1 MEFTKICINGA
12 VKKPNKIALV
22 DCNNFYASCERVFNP
37 KLNGRPIVVLSNN
50 DGVIIA
56 LSEEAK
62 ALGIKMGEPFF
73 KVEPV
78 IKKNKVSVFSS
89 NYTLYGDMSARVM
102 TTLEKFS
109 PEVEIY
115 SIDEA
120 FLNLTGIEISN
131 QTEYL
136 RKIRT
141 TIKKWLGL
149 PVSVGMAPTK
159 TLAKLANRL
168 AKKKK
173 EYDGVLN
180 LFDFDNLEPFL
191 GMIEVEDI
199 WGVGRQYSALLHRNN
214 IHTALDLAKADQK
227 WIKKRMTV
235 VGLRTQMELNGIP
248 CIDLE
253 HNPPAKKS
261 IVSSRSFGEYLT
273 KIDDVKEAVSYF
285 VARASEKMRSQ
296 GSACQIIHVFIRTN
310 PFNNSPQ
317 YYNSAEVRLPYP
329 MNGTNELLPFANQA
343 LKKIFRDGYYYHKVG
358 VLLMDFVQTNNM
370 MVSLFDPPNR
380 INQIKATELMD
391 KVNKKY
397 GREALYYAAAGMKE
411 RRRWQMKR
419 ELLSSRFTTNWKDLP
434 EVKA

>member
-1 MEFTKICINGA
+1 M
-12 VKKPNKIALV
+12 KKPNIIALV

-56 LSEEAK
+56 RSEEAK
-62 ALGIKMGEPFF
+62 ALGIKMGDPFF
-73 KVEPV
+73 KVEQL
-78 IKKNKVSVFSS
+78 IKQKKVAVFSS
-89 NYTLYGDMSARVM
+89 NYTLYGDLSARVM
-102 TTLEKFS
+102 TTLERFS

-120 FLNLTGIEISN
+120 FLNLTGIESEN
-131 QTEYL
+131 QTRYL
-136 RKIRT
+136 HNIRN

-149 PVSVGMAPTK
+149 PVSIGMAPTK

-168 AKKKK
+168 AKKNK
-173 EYDGVLN
+173 EYNGVLN
-180 LFDFDNLEPFL
+180 LYEYDNYEKFLES
-191 GMIEVEDI
+191 IEVEDI
-199 WGVGRQYSALLHRNN
+199 WGVGRQYSAMLHRNN
-214 IHTALDLAKADQK
+214 IHTALDLARSDRK

-235 VGLRTQMELNGIP
+235 VGLRTVMELNGIP

-253 HNPPAKKS
+253 HTPPTKKS
-261 IVSSRSFGEYLT
+261 IVSSRSFGDYLT
-273 KIDDVKEAVSYF
+273 KFDELKEAVSYF

-296 GSACQIIHVFIRTN
+296 GSACRILNVFIRTN
-310 PFNNSPQ
+310 PFKNSPQ

-343 LKKIFRDGYYYHKVG
+343 LKKIFRDGYYYQKVG

-380 INQIKATELMD
+380 LNQIKATELMD
-391 KVNKKY
+391 KINKKY
-397 GREALYYAAAGMKE
+397 GREAIYFAAAGMKE
-411 RRRWQMKR
+411 HRRWQMKR
-419 ELLSSRFTTNWKDLP
+419 ELLSNHFTTNWKHLP

>member
-1 MEFTKICINGA
+1 M
-12 VKKPNKIALV
+12 KKTSRIALV

-56 LSEEAK
+56 RSEEAK
-62 ALGIKMGEPFF
+62 ALGIKMGDPYF
-73 KVEPV
+73 KVEQLLKQHNV
-78 IKKNKVSVFSS
+78 AVFSS
-89 NYTLYGDMSARVM
+89 NYTLYGDLSARVM
-102 TTLEKFS
+102 ATLEKSS

-120 FLNLTGIEISN
+120 FLNLTGIEIQN

-136 RKIRT
+136 HTIRK

-149 PVSVGMAPTK
+149 PVSIGLAPTK
-159 TLAKLANRL
+159 TLAKLANRI
-168 AKKKK
+168 AKKNK

-180 LFDFDNLEPFL
+180 LFDYTDWELFLE
-191 GMIEVEDI
+191 MVEVEDV

-214 IHTALDLAKADQK
+214 IHTALDLARADEK

-235 VGLRTQMELNGIP
+235 VGLRTYLELNGVPAIE
-248 CIDLE
+248 LE
-253 HNPPAKKS
+253 HQPPAKKS

-273 KIDDVKEAVSYF
+273 KFDEVMEAVAYF

-296 GSACQIIHVFIRTN
+296 GSACRIMNVFIRTN
-310 PFNNSPQ
+310 PFKNSPQ
-317 YYNSAEVRLPYP
+317 YYNSVEVRLPYP
-329 MNGTNELLPFANQA
+329 MYGTNELLPFAKQA
-343 LKKIFRDGYYYHKVG
+343 LKKIFRDGYYYQKVG
-358 VLLMDFVQTNNM
+358 VLLMDFVQTNAM

-380 INQIKATELMD
+380 INQLKVTELMD
-391 KVNKKY
+391 QINKKY
-397 GREALYYAAAGMKE
+397 GREAIYYAAAGTKE

-419 ELLSSRFTTNWKDLP
+419 DMLSRHFTTNWKDLP

>member
-1 MEFTKICINGA
+1 M
-12 VKKPNKIALV
+12 KKPSRIALV

-37 KLNGRPIVVLSNN
+37 KLNNRPIVVLSNN

-56 LSEEAK
+56 RSEEAK
-62 ALGIKMGEPFF
+62 ALGIKMGDPFF
-73 KVEPV
+73 KVEQLLKQ
-78 IKKNKVSVFSS
+78 KKVAVFSS
-89 NYTLYGDMSARVM
+89 NYTLYGDLSARVM
-102 TTLEKFS
+102 TTLEQFS

-120 FLNLTGIEISN
+120 FLNLTGIELGN
-131 QTEYL
+131 QTAYL
-136 RKIRT
+136 KKIRQ

-159 TLAKLANRL
+159 TLAKLANRI
-168 AKKKK
+168 AKKRK
-173 EYDGVLN
+173 EFDGVLN
-180 LFDFDNLEPFL
+180 LYDYDNWEKFLE
-191 GMIEVEDI
+191 MVEVEDI

-214 IHTALDLAKADQK
+214 IHTALDLSRADRK
-227 WIKKRMTV
+227 WIQKRMTI
-235 VGLRTQMELNGIP
+235 VGLRTVMELNGIP
-248 CIDLE
+248 AIELE
-253 HNPPAKKS
+253 HHPPAKKS

-273 KIDDVKEAVSYF
+273 KLDEVMEAVSYF

-296 GSACQIIHVFIRTN
+296 GSACNILNVFIRTN
-310 PFNNSPQ
+310 PFKNSPQ

-343 LKKIFRDGYYYHKVG
+343 LKKIFREGYYYQKVG
-358 VLLMDFVQTNNM
+358 ILLMDFIQTQNM

-380 INQIKATELMD
+380 LNQIKATELMD
-391 KVNKKY
+391 SINKKY
-397 GREALYYAAAGMKE
+397 GREAIYFAAAGSKE

-419 ELLSSRFTTNWKDLP
+419 ELLSHHFTTNWNDLP

>member
-1 MEFTKICINGA
+1 M
-12 VKKPNKIALV
+12 KKQNKIALV

-56 LSEEAK
+56 RSEEAK
-62 ALGIKMGEPFF
+62 NLGIKMGDPYF
-73 KVEPV
+73 KVEQLL
-78 IKKNKVSVFSS
+78 KKNNVSVFSS
-89 NYTLYGDMSARVM
+89 NYTLYGDLSARVM
-102 TTLEKFS
+102 TTLERFS

-120 FLNLTGIEISN
+120 FLNLNGIEINN

-136 RKIRT
+136 RNIRA

-149 PVSVGMAPTK
+149 PVSIGMASTK

-168 AKKKK
+168 AKKNK
-173 EYDGVLN
+173 EYNGVLN
-180 LFDFDNLEPFL
+180 LFDYNEYDKFLE
-191 GMIEVEDI
+191 MVEVDDV

-214 IHTALDLAKADQK
+214 IHTALDLARADQK

-235 VGLRTQMELNGIP
+235 VGLRTVMELNGIP
-248 CIDLE
+248 CINLE

-273 KIDDVKEAVSYF
+273 KHDEVKEAVSYF
-285 VARASEKMRSQ
+285 VARASEKMRLQ
-296 GSACQIIHVFIRTN
+296 GSACRILTVFIRTN
-310 PFNNSPQ
+310 PFKNSPQ
-317 YYNSAEVRLPYP
+317 YYNSAEVHLPYP

-343 LKKIFRDGYYYHKVG
+343 LKKIFREGYYYQKVG

-380 INQIKATELMD
+380 LNQIKATELMD
-391 KVNKKY
+391 RINKKY
-397 GREALYYAAAGMKE
+397 GREAIYFAAAGMKE
-411 RRRWQMKR
+411 RRHWQMKR
-419 ELLSSRFTTNWKDLP
+419 ELLSNHFTTNWKDLP

>member
-1 MEFTKICINGA
+1 MKKIQ
-12 VKKPNKIALV
+12 KIALV

-56 LSEEAK
+56 RSEEAK
-62 ALGIKMGEPFF
+62 ALGIKMGDPFF
-73 KVEPV
+73 KVESILKQNDV
-78 IKKNKVSVFSS
+78 AVFSS
-89 NYTLYGDMSARVM
+89 NYTLYGDLSARVM
-102 TTLEKFS
+102 TTLERFS
-109 PEVEIY
+109 PDVEIY

-120 FLNLTGIEISN
+120 FLDLTGIEETN

-136 RKIRT
+136 HKIRN

-149 PVSVGMAPTK
+149 PVSIGMAPTK
-159 TLAKLANRL
+159 TLAKLANRI

-173 EYDGVLN
+173 EYNGVLN
-180 LFDFDNLEPFL
+180 LFEYSNLEPFL
-191 GMIEVEDI
+191 SMVEVEDI
-199 WGVGRQYSALLHRNN
+199 WGIGRQYAALLHRNN
-214 IHTALDLAKADQK
+214 IHTALDLARTDAK
-227 WIKKRMTV
+227 WIKKRLTV
-235 VGLRTQMELNGIP
+235 VGLRTAMELNGTP
-248 CIDLE
+248 CIGLE
-253 HNPPAKKS
+253 HSPPSKKS

-273 KIDDVKEAVSYF
+273 SFNELKEAVSYF

-296 GSACQIIHVFIRTN
+296 GSACRILNVFIRTN
-310 PFNNSPQ
+310 PFKNSPQ
-317 YYNSAEVRLPYP
+317 YYNSAEIRLPYP

-343 LKKIFRDGYYYHKVG
+343 LKKIFRDGYYYQKVG
-358 VLLMDFVQTNNM
+358 VLLMDFVQTQNM

-391 KVNKKY
+391 KINKKY
-397 GREALYYAAAGMKE
+397 GREAIYFAAAGMKE

-419 ELLSSRFTTNWKDLP
+419 QLLSNHFTTNWKDLP

>member
-1 MEFTKICINGA
+1 M
-12 VKKPNKIALV
+12 KKTSRIALV

-56 LSEEAK
+56 RSEEAK
-62 ALGIKMGEPFF
+62 ALGIKMGDPYF
-73 KVEPV
+73 KVEQLLKQHNV
-78 IKKNKVSVFSS
+78 AVFSS
-89 NYTLYGDMSARVM
+89 NYTLYGDLSARVM
-102 TTLEKFS
+102 ATLEKSS

-120 FLNLTGIEISN
+120 FLNLAGIEIQN

-136 RKIRT
+136 HTIRK

-149 PVSVGMAPTK
+149 PVSIGLAPTK
-159 TLAKLANRL
+159 TLAKLANRI
-168 AKKKK
+168 AKKNK

-180 LFDFDNLEPFL
+180 LFDYTDWELFLE
-191 GMIEVEDI
+191 MVEVEDV

-214 IHTALDLAKADQK
+214 IHTALDLARADEK

-235 VGLRTQMELNGIP
+235 VGLRTYLELNGVPAIE
-248 CIDLE
+248 LE
-253 HNPPAKKS
+253 HQPPAKKS

-273 KIDDVKEAVSYF
+273 KFDEVMEAVAYF

-296 GSACQIIHVFIRTN
+296 GSACRIMNVFIRTN
-310 PFNNSPQ
+310 PFKNSPQ
-317 YYNSAEVRLPYP
+317 YYNSVEVRLPYP
-329 MNGTNELLPFANQA
+329 MYGTNELLPFAKQA
-343 LKKIFRDGYYYHKVG
+343 LKKIFRDGYYYQKVG
-358 VLLMDFVQTNNM
+358 VLLMDFVQTNAM

-380 INQIKATELMD
+380 INQLKVTELMD
-391 KVNKKY
+391 QINKKY
-397 GREALYYAAAGMKE
+397 GREAIYYAAAGTKE

-419 ELLSSRFTTNWKDLP
+419 DMLSRHFTTNWKDLP